1 MDADKLRDSFI
12 EFFARRGHVHRP
24 SDSLVPTDD
33 PTLLFTGAGMNQFK
47 EMFLGRGHLP
57 FRRAVTSQKCLRTGD
72 IPNVG
77 RTAGHHTFFE
87 MLGNFSFG
95 DYFKAETIAWAWEY
109 LTDVL
114 GISADRLLVSVYEDD
129 QESYDI
135 WKDEVGISAE
145 RIYRFDAKENF
156 WPADAPAK
164 GPNGPCGPCSEIFFD
179 QGEEFGCDK
188 PGCGPDCD
196 CDRYVEIWNLVFTQF
211 NRADGG
217 KLNPLPNKGID
228 TGMGFERT
236 LAVLNGKPNN
246 FETELFRPIIKT
258 IETIAER
265 DYERTTDVGRRMR
278 RIADHVRAVTFCIA
292 DGVLPSN
299 ESRGYVVRKLLRI
312 ATNDGLQ
319 LGIQHTFLHHVIREV
334 CKIMGGA
341 YPEVKEREDYI
352 KKLVSKEEFKFRLTL
367 KIGLDALKKDEATL
381 KQRGVKVLPG
391 KTMFWLY
398 DTCGLP
404 TEVTEVSTEL
414 IVNEQTRSEF
424 EAEMTRQR
432 ELARKGSK
440 ISADIFVSGGLGKVR
455 EEVPATEFLGYD
467 ATEETGSILAIIRN
481 NEWVEGVTTDDEVE
495 LTIVLDR
502 SPFYGQQ
509 GGQIGDTGKLASKET
524 EFEVTDTQVSE
535 GHILHMGRLKK
546 GTLKLGAALSA
557 TVDAERHD
565 DICRNHTATHM
576 MHAALREVVGEHAEQ
591 SGSLVAPDYLRF
603 DFTHFEALTRE
614 QIHSIE
620 DIVNEKIRA
629 DLSLTTE
636 ETDIASAIK
645 GGARALFGE
654 KYGDRVRVVT
664 INAKCKTQNAKKPVQ
679 RTLPAETVKPFS
691 KELCG
696 GTHCDRTGTIGVF
709 HITAEE
715 SIAAGVRRITAIT
728 GRHALASWRKT
739 NALLDGLSRGL
750 GAPLKDLSQRASSL
764 VSENRKLQKEVEKL
778 RAAGQ
783 TDKATELLAKAPM
796 LGGVKL
802 VVARMDGLGPKDLR
816 TIMDRQRK
824 SGNEVAAVLASVTGE
839 RVSLM
844 AGMSKG
850 KGVESAGL
858 AADKLLKE
866 VAEVVGGGGG
876 GRAEM
881 AQAGGNKPDE
891 TDKALELARQLLAE
905 ALRKT

>member
-1 MDADKLRDSFI
+1 MRADELRESYI
-12 EFFARRGHVHRP
+12 RFFVERGHVHRP

-57 FRRAVTSQKCLRTGD
+57 FRRAVTSQKCLRAGD
-72 IPNVG
+72 IANVG
-77 RTAGHHTFFE
+77 RTSGHHTFLE

-109 LTDVL
+109 LTNVL
-114 GISADRLLVSVYEDD
+114 GIPADKLRVSVYEDD

-135 WKDEVGISAE
+135 WKDDVGVPAE

-179 QGEEFGCDK
+179 RGEKFGCDK
-188 PGCGPDCD
+188 PNCGPNCD
-196 CDRYVEIWNLVFTQF
+196 CDRYLEIWNLVFTQF

-246 FETELFRPIIKT
+246 FETELFMPIIKA
-258 IETIAER
+258 IEAAAGM

-299 ESRGYVVRKLLRI
+299 EGRGYVVRKLLRI
-312 ATNDGLQ
+312 ATGDAKQ
-319 LGIQHTFLHHVIREV
+319 LSISEAFLYKLVPIV
-334 CKIMGGA
+334 SSIMESA
-341 YPEVKEREDYI
+341 YPEVKQRREYI
-352 KKLVSKEEFKFRLTL
+352 ARVVKAEEKKFRQT
-367 KIGLDALKKDEATL
+367 LDAGLRALRDLEEQYKSEGRDRFSGEDL
-381 KQRGVKVLPG
+381 FR
-391 KTMFWLY
+391 LY
-398 DTCGLP
+398 DTYGLP
-404 TEVTEVSTEL
+404 IETT
-414 IVNEQTRSEF
+414 VNETNMAVSDDYEAEF
-424 EAEMTRQR
+424 ETEMARQR

-467 ATEETGSILAIIRN
+467 ETEATGTVLAIISN
-481 NEWVEGVTTDDEVE
+481 NEWVENVTADDNSE
-495 LTIVLDR
+495 LTVVLDR
-502 SPFYGQQ
+502 SPFYGEQ
-509 GGQIGDTGKLASKET
+509 GGQVGDTGSLTAKGMA
-524 EFEVTDTQVSE
+524 FEVTDTQISE
-535 GHILHMGRLKK
+535 GHTLHVGLLKK
-546 GTLKLGAALSA
+546 GTLKLGATLSA
-557 TVDAERHD
+557 TVDAERRA

-591 SGSLVAPDYLRF
+591 SGSLVAPDHFRF

-614 QIHSIE
+614 QIQSIE

-629 DLSLTTE
+629 DLPLTTE
-636 ETDIASAIK
+636 ETDVASAIK
-645 GGARALFGE
+645 SGARALFGE
-654 KYGDRVRVVT
+654 KYGDRVKVVT
-664 INAKCKTQNAKKPVQ
+664 IEN
-679 RTLPAETVKPFS
+679 LS

-696 GTHCDRTGTIGVF
+696 GTHCSRTGTIGVF
-709 HITAEE
+709 RITAEE

-739 NALLDGLSRGL
+739 NALLDDLSQEL

-764 VSENRKLQKEVEKL
+764 VSENRRLQKEIEKL

-783 TDKATELLAKAPM
+783 TDKATDLLTKAPT

-802 VVARMDGLGPKDLR
+802 VVARLDGLGPKDLR
-816 TIMDRQRK
+816 TIMDRLRK
-824 SGNEVAAVLASVTGE
+824 SDNEVAAVLASVTGE

-844 AGMSKG
+844 AGMTE
-850 KGVESAGL
+850 GVISTGL

-881 AQAGGNKPDE
+881 AQAGGNKPDK
-891 TDKALELARQLLAE
+891 TDKALELARQLLTK
-905 ALRKT
+905 ALEKCDM